1 MVVLHYYSGF
11 SAAEIAGILGIPG
24 GTARSRLHYA
34 TEAMRAAL
42 EAPTID
48 PAKIEQIRAA
58 EMKIADDSS
67 KRFTKALTD
76 AGNVL
81 NANQRQAFFK
91 MWNERQGNRRG

>member
-1 MVVLHYYSGF
+1 
-11 SAAEIAGILGIPG
+11 
-24 GTARSRLHYA
+24 
-34 TEAMRAAL
+34 MRAAL

-48 PAKIEQIRAA
+48 PTKIEQIRVDQ
-58 EMKIADDSS
+58 MKIADASS

-91 MWNERQGNRRG
+91 TWSEHTHGPKKG